1 MAKQMAFYFDST
13 ACTDCKACQIAC
25 KDRSDLPVG
34 VMWRRVY
41 QYVGGTWTPSLYA
54 DGVMV
59 PNNVFSYSLSVA
71 CMHCGKPLCAD
82 ICPSAAIEKNDDGIV
97 LIVADKCIGCRYCEW
112 ACPYDAPQFNEELGV
127 MTKCDFCEDLL
138 AQGLNPACVD
148 ACVMRCL
155 DYGDINEL
163 RAKYGNLSEVEPLP
177 KADITDP
184 AFVITPHKFAQ
195 MSGEGT
201 GWIDNLPEE
210 L

>member
-13 ACTDCKACQIAC
+13 ACTDCKVCQIAC

-34 VMWRRVY
+34 VLWRRVY
-41 QYVGGTWTPSLYA
+41 QYVGGTWLPSESGNGA
-54 DGVMV
+54 MV

-82 ICPSAAIEKNDDGIV
+82 ICPSAAIEKNDDGVV
-97 LIVADKCIGCRYCEW
+97 LIDADKCIGCRYCEW
-112 ACPYDAPQFNEELGV
+112 ACPYDAPQFHEELGV

-148 ACVMRCL
+148 SCVMRCL

-163 RAKYGNLSEVEPLP
+163 RAKYGNLAEVEPLP
-177 KADITDP
+177 KADITEP

-195 MSGEGT
+195 ASGEGT
-201 GWIDNLPEE
+201 GWLDNLPEE